1 MNILTKL
8 ILKELEHLI
17 DRIKTGNCVLTEEES
32 MDILKII
39 AHEPLSK
46 DRASSYLNIG
56 KSKFDELVRSG
67 KIPKGRKIRGFKEL
81 RWYRD
86 ELMAISK
93 SPN

>member
-1 MNILTKL
+1 M
-8 ILKELEHLI
+8 
-17 DRIKTGNCVLTEEES
+17 
-32 MDILKII
+32 
-39 AHEPLSK
+39 
-46 DRASSYLNIG
+46 IG

>member
-17 DRIKTGNCVLTEEES
+17 DRIKTGNCVSTEEES

-39 AHEPLSK
+39 AHEPLNK
-46 DRASSYLNIG
+46 DQASSYLNIG

>member
-46 DRASSYLNIG
+46 DQASSYLNIR

-93 SPN
+93 SLN

>member
-46 DRASSYLNIG
+46 DQASSYLNVG

-67 KIPKGRKIRGFKEL
+67 QIPKGRKIKGFKEL